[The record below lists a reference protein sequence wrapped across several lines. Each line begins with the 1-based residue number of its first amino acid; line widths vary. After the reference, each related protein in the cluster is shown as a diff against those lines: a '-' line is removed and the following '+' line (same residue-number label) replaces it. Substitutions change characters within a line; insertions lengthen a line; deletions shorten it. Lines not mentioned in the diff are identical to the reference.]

1 MLYHTGNYDQTIAL
15 PVLGT
20 SGILPTVYYPFN
32 DSGNTFCV
40 VEKSNNYCLAN
51 IHCYIIMDLC
61 YVGVFVLGS
70 GWKQQQAALLFFDTD
85 VTRLAYVRLIH
96 GPQAEHFKG
105 QHGWD
110 IAY

>member
-1 MLYHTGNYDQTIAL
+1 MVATTLLQLTQNTHL
-15 PVLGT
+15 T
-20 SGILPTVYYPFN
+20 SYRGFN
-32 DSGNTFCV
+32 DSSNSLCV
-40 VEKSNNYCLAN
+40 LEQSNNYCLAN
-51 IHCYIIMDLC
+51 VRCYIIMDLC
-61 YVGVFVLGS
+61 YVGVFVLES
-70 GWKQQQAALLFFDTD
+70 GWKQQQGALLFFDTD